1 MLVGSLLENL
11 PPHRYRVYGLTVA
24 AWIPFPELPPA
35 PLDVPVDAVFRLGE
49 VPAELPEFKTKGARF
64 RAAPG
69 KLLVWIDTV
78 ARYLVRDGNEI
89 IIQPM
94 PGAEDN
100 DLRELLLCSPM
111 GALLHQRGLL
121 PLHASAI
128 ATPQGAVVFMAH
140 SGRGK
145 STLAAHFR
153 QRGFKI
159 LADDV
164 AVVSFDATGR
174 PQVAPGYPQ
183 FKLWPDSVAELGHA
197 TTGLRRFRT
206 KMEKFLLAF
215 PDGFQTEPL
224 PIARLYVVEARND
237 LDGVTTEAL
246 SVPQKLRYLLTHTYR
261 AQYVPGLGRA
271 QAHFQMLSRLAATTP
286 ATRVSRP
293 DDGRFRLDQLAEV
306 IAGDFTS

>member
-1 MLVGSLLENL
+1 
-11 PPHRYRVYGLTVA
+11 
-24 AWIPFPELPPA
+24 
-35 PLDVPVDAVFRLGE
+35 VDAIFRLGE
-49 VPAELPEFKTKGARF
+49 VPAELPECKTKGARF

-128 ATPQGAVVFMAH
+128 ATPHGAVVFMAH
-140 SGRGK
+140 SGQGK

-164 AVVSFDATGR
+164 AVVSFDAAGR

-215 PDGFQTEPL
+215 PDGFQSEPL
-224 PIARLYVVEARND
+224 PIARLYVVEGRND
-237 LDGVTTEAL
+237 LEGVTTEAL
-246 SVPQKLRYLLTHTYR
+246 SLPQKLRYLLTHTYR
-261 AQYVPGLGRA
+261 AQYVPGLGRE
-271 QAHFQMLSRLAATTP
+271 QAHFQMLSRLAAVTP
-286 ATRVSRP
+286 AKRVSRP
-293 DDGRFRLDQLAEV
+293 ADGRFRLERLAEV
-306 IAGDFTS
+306 IAADFTS